1 MPDTVPV
8 YRPDLYSRA
17 AILDPHPHYAR
28 LRELGPVVRLPR
40 HRAYAL
46 PRYAECKAVLRDHD
60 TFASGGG
67 VALNPVT
74 NRMSRDTTLASD
86 GADHRRRRTLL
97 AHRMLPR
104 ALRTIQEDVRQRAA
118 ETVAA
123 AVRAGTVDGVTL
135 AAALP
140 LSIVPDLVGWPRD
153 GRDHLLDWAAATF
166 DALGPLNGR
175 GVRTAP
181 ANLAMLRY
189 TRALVRD
196 RALLPGSAGADV
208 LRAADDGRI
217 GPAEATALMID
228 YLAPSL
234 DTTIGAISAALHLFA
249 THPGQWEA
257 LRRDPG
263 LVPNAVHEAVR
274 YESPIRGF
282 ARTVRR
288 PVELAGTP
296 VPAGARVLV
305 LYASA
310 NRDPREW
317 TEPGT
322 FDIHRDA
329 TRQLGFGYGRHG
341 CAGQA
346 LARLEAEAVLTALA
360 ERVARIEVVGEPEW
374 LPNNVIRRYARLP
387 LRLVPAR

>member
-1 MPDTVPV
+1 MPDTVPA
-8 YRPDLYSRA
+8 YRRDLYSRA

-28 LRELGPVVRLPR
+28 LRDLGPVVRLPR
-40 HRAYAL
+40 RGYAL
-46 PRYAECKAVLRDHD
+46 PRYVECRAVLRDHD
-60 TFASGGG
+60 TFVSGAG

-74 NRMSRDTTLASD
+74 NRMSRNTTLGSD
-86 GADHRRRRTLL
+86 GTDHRRRRTLL

-104 ALRTIQEDVRQRAA
+104 ALRTIQEAVQRRAA
-118 ETVAA
+118 ETVEAA
-123 AVRAGTVDGVTL
+123 LRAGTVDGVAL

-153 GRDHLLDWAAATF
+153 GREHLLDWAAATF

-175 GVRTAP
+175 GLRTAG

-208 LRAADDGRI
+208 LLAADAGEI
-217 GPAEATALMID
+217 SPAEATALMID

-234 DTTIGAISAALHLFA
+234 DTTIGALSAALHLFA
-249 THPGQWEA
+249 THPGQWAA
-257 LRRDPG
+257 LRANPG
-263 LVPNAVHEAVR
+263 LVPNAVNEAIR

-282 ARTVRR
+282 TRTVRR
-288 PVELAGTP
+288 PAEIAGTP
-296 VPAGARVLV
+296 LPAGAKVLV

-317 TEPGT
+317 DDPDT

-329 TRQLGFGYGRHG
+329 SRQLGFGYGRHG

-346 LARLEAEAVLTALA
+346 LARLEAGAVLTALA
-360 ERVARIEVVGEPEW
+360 ERVTRIELAGEPEW
-374 LPNNVIRRYARLP
+374 LRNNVIRRHARLP
-387 LRLVPAR
+387 LRLVP

>member
-1 MPDTVPV
+1 MPESAPT
-8 YRPDLYSRA
+8 YRPDLYSRS
-17 AILDPHPHYAR
+17 AILDPHPHYTR
-28 LRELGPVVRLPR
+28 LRDLGPVVRLPR
-40 HRAYAL
+40 HRVYAL

-74 NRMSRDTTLASD
+74 NRLSRDTTLGSD

-104 ALRTIQEDVRQRAA
+104 ALHTIQERVHQRAA
-118 ETVAA
+118 ETVVTAL
-123 AVRAGTVDGVTL
+123 RAGTVDGVAL

-140 LSIVPDLVGWPRD
+140 LSIVPDLVGWPHD
-153 GRDHLLDWAAATF
+153 GRDHLLPWAAATF

-175 GVRTAP
+175 GVRTAT

-189 TRALVRD
+189 ARTLVRE

-208 LRAADDGRI
+208 LQAADAGEI
-217 GPAEATALMID
+217 SPAEATALMID

-234 DTTIGAISAALHLFA
+234 DTTIGAVSAALHLFA
-249 THPGQWEA
+249 THPDQWDA
-257 LRRDPG
+257 VRADPG
-263 LVPNAVHEAVR
+263 LIPNAVNEAVR

-282 ARTVRR
+282 TRTVRQ
-288 PVELAGTP
+288 PTALAGTP
-296 VPAGARVLV
+296 LPAGARILV

-317 TEPGT
+317 ADPDT

-346 LARLEAEAVLTALA
+346 LARLEAGAVLTALA
-360 ERVARIEVVGEPEW
+360 ERVARIEIAGEPDW

-387 LRLVPAR
+387 LRLVAAP